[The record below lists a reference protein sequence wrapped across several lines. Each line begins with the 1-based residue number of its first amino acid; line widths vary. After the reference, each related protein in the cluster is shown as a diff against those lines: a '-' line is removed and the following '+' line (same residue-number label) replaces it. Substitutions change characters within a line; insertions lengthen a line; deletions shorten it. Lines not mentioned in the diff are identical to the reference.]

1 MNYTKPN
8 LDNYDDKP
16 EDWLLAALL
25 YCKTLGLVIPEGSG
39 VVVDLVGDMIDL
51 YPDTK
56 RVIVHNNGKNIAV
69 VKPVADEIDHL
80 KEGTW
85 VRMVNKEDIMN

>member
-8 LDNYDDKP
+8 SKDYEDTP

-25 YCKTLGLVIPEGSG
+25 YSKTLGFVIPEGSG
-39 VVVDLVGDMIDL
+39 IVVDLVGDMLDL

-56 RVIVHNNGKNIAV
+56 RVIVHNNGEHIAV
-69 VKPVADEIDHL
+69 VRPVADEIDHL
-80 KEGTW
+80 REGTW